1 MLVNQQFQ
9 RIQPYVSL
17 SWVESLL
24 PSNKSIKDVS
34 IKDARRQGSVS
45 VRVGNKRNNID
56 VRRKGTVIL
65 SRG

>member
-1 MLVNQQFQ
+1 VYGRGSAFSRFPASFGWSRSSPPQ
-9 RIQPYVSL
+9 Y
-17 SWVESLL
+17 
-24 PSNKSIKDVS
+24 KSITDVS